1 MSTKCV
7 WIGVNTVT
15 ITSLP
20 AIVGPCCGLLCILF
34 LLRRALPLRCIT
46 DLVSVFPIFF
56 VFKLDFMVSSQVF
69 YSWILPLLC
78 ALMKIQI
85 SSSETAQSWPS
96 FPLCVSPRLL
106 TPLCCCCCCQ
116 VTSVMLDSVWPLR
129 QQPTRLPH
137 PWDSPG
143 KNTGVG
149 CHFLLQCMKVKSES
163 EVTQSCL
170 TLSNPMVCSLPGSF
184 LRGIFQ
190 ARVLEWVAIAFST
203 KEWIQIQKQQMFVWK
218 NQGKIKICNLV
229 PNNENKDY
237 MVREGEP

>member
-1 MSTKCV
+1 
-7 WIGVNTVT
+7 
-15 ITSLP
+15 
-20 AIVGPCCGLLCILF
+20 
-34 LLRRALPLRCIT
+34 
-46 DLVSVFPIFF
+46 
-56 VFKLDFMVSSQVF
+56 
-69 YSWILPLLC
+69 
-78 ALMKIQI
+78 MKTQI

-96 FPLCVSPRLL
+96 FPLCVSPSLF
-106 TPLCCCCCCQ
+106 TPLCCCRRQ
-116 VTSVMLDSVWPLR
+116 VTSVVSDSVWPLR
-129 QQPTRLPH
+129 RQPTRLPR

-163 EVTQSCL
+163 EVTQSCP
-170 TLSNPMVCSLPGSF
+170 TLLNLKDCSLPGSF

-203 KEWIQIQKQQMFVWK
+203 KEWIQIQKQQMSVWK
-218 NQGKIKICNLV
+218 SQGKIKICNLV